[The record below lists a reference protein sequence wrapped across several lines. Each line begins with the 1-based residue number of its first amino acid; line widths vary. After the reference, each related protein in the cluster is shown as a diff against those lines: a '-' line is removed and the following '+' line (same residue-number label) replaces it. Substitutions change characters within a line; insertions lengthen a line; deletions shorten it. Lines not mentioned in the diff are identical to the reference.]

1 MSSEDEPEDPA
12 ELNLTASLKKVSLS
26 GMKTA
31 VEIYKF
37 LPKTNCGKCG
47 TTSCF
52 GFAAKLATHQAS
64 PADCPNLT
72 SAAREA
78 LQGAA
83 VEKHT
88 SPGTVYDQ
96 ALESLQP
103 KIKTLDFGRI
113 APFFGVTR
121 IGPDTLKLRFLNEDY
136 EITKKNIL
144 DPSGKEPRP
153 WISILIYNHL
163 CMPDPPTP
171 AGEWTSFSSIPASH
185 AKDKAWA
192 GHVEDVI
199 AKHFSG
205 NVDGL
210 KEACE
215 KIGGKS
221 SDVKG
226 DHDAAYEFRFFPHYP
241 VLLLFYDAMLEEPF
255 PAQCRLLLDKTA
267 PRYLDIESIVVL
279 GEEFAARLTEQ

>member
-1 MSSEDEPEDPA
+1 
-12 ELNLTASLKKVSLS
+12 
-26 GMKTA
+26 MKTA
-31 VEIYKF
+31 VEIYKL

-64 PADCPNLT
+64 HVDCPNMT
-72 SAAREA
+72 PAARET
-78 LQGAA
+78 LQESA
-83 VEKHT
+83 VEKHS

-103 KIKTLDFGRI
+103 KIKELDFGRI
-113 APFFGVTR
+113 APLFGAAR
-121 IGPDTLKLRFLNEDY
+121 IGPERLELRFLNEDY
-136 EITKKNIL
+136 VITKEKIL

-163 CMPDPPTP
+163 CMSDPPSP

-192 GHVEDVI
+192 GHVEEVI

-205 NVDGL
+205 KVEEL
-210 KEACE
+210 KAVCE
-215 KIGGKS
+215 ISGGKR
-221 SDVKG
+221 SDITG

-241 VLLLFYDAMLEEPF
+241 VLLLFYEAMPEEHF
-255 PAQCRLLLDKTA
+255 PAQCKLLLDRTA

-279 GEEFAARLTEQ
+279 GEEFAARLTA